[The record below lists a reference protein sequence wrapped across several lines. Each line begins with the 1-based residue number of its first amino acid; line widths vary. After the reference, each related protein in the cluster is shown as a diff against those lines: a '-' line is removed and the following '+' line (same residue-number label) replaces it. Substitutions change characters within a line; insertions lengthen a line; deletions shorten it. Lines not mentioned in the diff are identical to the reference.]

1 MLFQIN
7 HPDGDSLCLLDI
19 EDSEL
24 TMRPGFS
31 KDLNRLATR
40 VWQDYGDELDY
51 GECLC
56 EELAE
61 RLKVTAIRVFVTE
74 INL

>member
-24 TMRPGFS
+24 TMRPEFS
-31 KDLNRLATR
+31 DELKELATE
-40 VWQDYGDELDY
+40 VWETFDDSLDY
-51 GECLC
+51 DECLC
-56 EELAE
+56 DALDEM
-61 RLKVTAIRVFVTE
+61 LKVTAIRVFVTE
-74 INL
+74 INI